1 MSSSSPGRLAGITG
15 WADRWAAFPGAVLNC
30 RATVAAPEGPTG
42 GSGCSC
48 AAGAGDGSAA
58 LPRTSPEA
66 DSCTSFCFDFVL
78 FLRSPLLP
86 LPDERRP
93 DLPPEPFADAS
104 LLRSLSLLPFF
115 DLVVTPGN

>member
-1 MSSSSPGRLAGITG
+1 MSSSIPGRLAGITG
-15 WADRWAAFPGAVLNC
+15 WVDRWVAFPGPAPGC
-30 RATVAAPEGPTG
+30 RAPEVPVDGPG
-42 GSGCSC
+42 RSC
-48 AAGAGDGSAA
+48 ADGAGDGSAA
-58 LPRTSPEA
+58 LPRTSPDA

-104 LLRSLSLLPFF
+104 LVRSLSLLPFF